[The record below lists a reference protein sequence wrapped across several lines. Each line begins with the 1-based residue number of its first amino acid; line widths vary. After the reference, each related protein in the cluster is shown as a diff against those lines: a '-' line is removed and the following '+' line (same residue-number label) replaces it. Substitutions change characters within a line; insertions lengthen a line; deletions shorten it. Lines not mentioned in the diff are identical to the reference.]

1 MTSVYGVTFVGAQKQ
16 IKEKLSEKLAA
27 KGVDLY
33 ESDDE
38 VHAASVY
45 LASVT
50 MDVMGD
56 LFTGARST
64 MGWLTSCAKIAVA
77 HGTPISWMSPVGVPI
92 VQPYRRTKPRTVV
105 TLVQHVV
112 LTDHHDASGRGLPVH
127 RRRQVSAFPPN
138 YVHSLDASHMML
150 TALEMDRRGLVFSA
164 VHDSFWTHAADVDE
178 MNVVLRDCFVDL
190 YERPLLE
197 ELKASLE
204 LRYPDATFPDLPRRG
219 NLDLNEVRNA
229 PYFFQ

>member
-1 MTSVYGVTFVGAQKQ
+1 
-16 IKEKLSEKLAA
+16 
-27 KGVDLY
+27 
-33 ESDDE
+33 
-38 VHAASVY
+38 
-45 LASVT
+45 
-50 MDVMGD
+50 
-56 LFTGARST
+56 
-64 MGWLTSCAKIAVA
+64 
-77 HGTPISWMSPVGVPI
+77 
-92 VQPYRRTKPRTVV
+92 
-105 TLVQHVV
+105 
-112 LTDHHDASGRGLPVH
+112 
-127 RRRQVSAFPPN
+127 
-138 YVHSLDASHMML
+138 MML

-219 NLDLNEVRNA
+219 NLDLDEVRNA